1 MGIPYRVPFKPFA
14 FLTVALLTMASDIK
28 TRQIVWVTTNVVKG
42 RPQLNS
48 HRQDR
53 LGQSLAAAGVDGYST
68 AEIAGLHHNYIGK
81 G

>member
-1 MGIPYRVPFKPFA
+1 MGIPYRVPTKPFA
-14 FLTVALLTMASDIK
+14 FLTVALLTMATDLK
-28 TRQIVWVTTNVVKG
+28 TRQRVWITTNVVKG